1 MNCFEFQ
8 ALLGNPS
15 VSFLDEPTTG
25 VDPVAR
31 RCLWDALSKKLSEG
45 LSIVLTSH
53 SMEECEALCNRLII
67 MVNGKICCIG
77 SPQHLKN
84 KFGKGYTVVIKVSN
98 NSTTNGLVSRQISKL
113 SRMSSET
120 KSRRSF
126 ESERIVLKRRTSQL
140 AVSKNVAEVK
150 EFMSSSFPGCQL
162 KSEHCN
168 LLQYSITDEEL
179 AWSQIF
185 GRIEEAKER
194 LHIEDYS
201 VGQTSLEQIFLTFAR
216 KQRESSD

>member
-1 MNCFEFQ
+1 M
-8 ALLGNPS
+8 GNPS

-67 MVNGKICCIG
+67 MVNGRICCIG

-84 KFGKGYTVVIKVSN
+84 KFGKGYTILLKVSN
-98 NSTTNGLVSRQISKL
+98 TNGVDGLANRQISRQFSRQISTQSQNK
-113 SRMSSET
+113 R
-120 KSRRSF
+120 KRSL
-126 ESERIVLKRRTSQL
+126 ESEKISKLVYKRQTSEMVMAQ
-140 AVSKNVAEVK
+140 NMGDVK
-150 EFMSSSFPGCQL
+150 EFMSSAFPGCQL

-168 LLQYSITDEEL
+168 LLQYSITDDKL
-179 AWSQIF
+179 SWSQIF
-185 GRIEEAKER
+185 GRIERAKDR
-194 LHIEDYS
+194 MNVEDYS
-201 VGQTSLEQIFLTFAR
+201 VGQTTLEQIFLGFAR
-216 KQRESSD
+216 KQREASD